1 MCAYCNCNCLY
12 IMSLQVFRNID
23 KDGDG
28 QVDVYEFETAL
39 DKIGMFIAYYQLLQ
53 YNIDT
58 FYIHHI
64 LYVNPTNNSRY
75 LSIYMTLFIQAFL

>member
-1 MCAYCNCNCLY
+1 MCAYCNCNFLY
-12 IMSLQVFRNID
+12 MLSLQVFRNID

-39 DKIGMFIAYYQLLQ
+39 DKIGTFIAYYQLLQ

-58 FYIHHI
+58 IYIHHIHI
-64 LYVNPTNNSRY
+64 LYVNTTNNS
-75 LSIYMTLFIQAFL
+75 LYMTLFIQAFL